1 MGILFHPLDAILAS
15 RSKVRLLRVLL
26 PLDDA
31 VSAREA
37 ARLAGTPVAPS
48 LRALSDLVALG
59 VLFRVRL
66 RGQHL
71 YTVNRESPLV
81 RDGLTPL
88 FEREAARV
96 TAVFAQLR
104 EALGPELAAG
114 AVLTLAIYGSAARG
128 DDRPESDLDVLVVT
142 RSAEDVP
149 GTHEALSRSA
159 AVLDREFG
167 LDLAP
172 MVISSQ
178 QLNQQAEAGDPVVVE
193 MQKDARVVAGLP
205 LDQFLASLRS

>member
-1 MGILFHPLDAILAS
+1 MGILFTPLDAILGS

-37 ARLAGTPVAPS
+37 ARLAGTHPTPS
-48 LRALSDLVALG
+48 LRALSDLAALA
-59 VLFRVRL
+59 VLHRVRL

-71 YTVNRESPLV
+71 YTVNRENPLV
-81 RDGLTPL
+81 RDGLAPL
-88 FEREAARV
+88 FDRETARV
-96 TAVFAQLR
+96 SAVFARLR

-114 AVLTLAIYGSAARG
+114 TVLTLAVYGSAARG
-128 DDRPESDLDVLVVT
+128 DDRPASDLDVLVVT

-149 GTHEALSRSA
+149 GAHEALARTA
-159 AVLDREFG
+159 PVLDREFG

-172 MVISSQ
+172 MVVSGRQ
-178 QLNQQAEAGDPVVVE
+178 FNHQAEAGDPVVAE
-193 MQKDARVVAGLP
+193 MQKEARLVAGLS
-205 LDQFLASLRS
+205 LDHLSASFRD